1 MVKYLS
7 VNERDYAEAWNLISS
22 WRNDDA
28 RQAQL
33 RALSASER
41 RPYVVIAMI
50 RIAAMLS
57 KITRVT
63 EGFAEQL
70 SGNAYFYI
78 EEGILNITDQILI
91 AVDQDDSID
100 TSDGLLERI
109 PVSLAKQE
117 MAAKA
122 EGP

>member
-1 MVKYLS
+1 M
-7 VNERDYAEAWNLISS
+7 NERDYAEAWNLISS

-33 RALSASER
+33 RTLSASER

-57 KITRVT
+57 KITKVT

-70 SGNAYFYI
+70 SGSAYAYI

-91 AVDQDDSID
+91 AVDEDDSID

-117 MAAKA
+117 MAAMA
-122 EGP
+122 EEG